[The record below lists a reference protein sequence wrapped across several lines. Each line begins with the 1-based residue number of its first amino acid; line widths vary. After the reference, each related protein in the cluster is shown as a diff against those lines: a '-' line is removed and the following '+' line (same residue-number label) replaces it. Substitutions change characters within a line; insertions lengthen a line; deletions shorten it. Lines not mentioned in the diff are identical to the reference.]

1 MNIAETIKA
10 LAAASS
16 VAVGCLLN
24 PAGIPEAKAAAQ
36 SCWIVPASG
45 ASVAPFRCDVS
56 RRTNANGPI
65 VNDIRHFQGDGA
77 HFSVI
82 LWTSGGNPN
91 GAEVFIEGERFTTT
105 WYRDGDGDARV
116 RIGRQ
121 GVFVF

>member
-1 MNIAETIKA
+1 
-10 LAAASS
+10 
-16 VAVGCLLN
+16 
-24 PAGIPEAKAAAQ
+24 
-36 SCWIVPASG
+36 
-45 ASVAPFRCDVS
+45 
-56 RRTNANGPI
+56 
-65 VNDIRHFQGDGA
+65 
-77 HFSVI
+77 VI